1 MHFWKG
7 VTKKRVGDF
16 LFEMGWVR
24 RTVWE
29 TDLNT
34 WFQTHGHGHTKKEF
48 YKMEGTYVSKTG
60 KDACMASNLKAL
72 HIYFFSFYREIL
84 TKVKKTKK
92 KT

>member
-1 MHFWKG
+1 
-7 VTKKRVGDF
+7 
-16 LFEMGWVR
+16 
-24 RTVWE
+24 
-29 TDLNT
+29 
-34 WFQTHGHGHTKKEF
+34 
-48 YKMEGTYVSKTG
+48 MEGTYVSKTG